1 MINTDTAKSQHLTVA
16 DQTAWYSIGFE
27 YDTDVSTGAPE
38 LEVILAGVELSWGAD
53 YVVGVSGLQLTAA
66 PEAGLEL
73 EILRAIPLT
82 QEQDYQ
88 TGLISPEQIETG
100 FDRSVMRDQ
109 MLSEQITEV
118 SEALSDLDASLAA
131 VAKSGDYNDLINQPT
146 IGAGVVTIK
155 QGGVTKGTINVN
167 QTGNTTINIDAP
179 IAAAVT
185 SVNGKVGAVVLD
197 YGDVGAQA
205 PISDLAT
212 IRAGAA
218 AGATAVQPGSLAT
231 VATTGSYN
239 DLSNRPTI
247 PTVGNGTITIT
258 QGGVTKGTFTTNQ
271 SGNTT
276 INVDAGGGSADF
288 PVQTGHAGE
297 FLTTNGSDVSWGIA
311 TSVTFRVWG
320 ANE

>member
-1 MINTDTAKSQHLTVA
+1 MINSDVSKQTYLTVA
-16 DQTAWYSIGFE
+16 DQTANYPIPFVYLFNPATNE
-27 YDTDVSTGAPE
+27 PE
-38 LEVILAGVELSWGAD
+38 LLVTLGGVELVYQTD
-53 YVVGVSGLQLTAA
+53 YTLSSAGLQLTTE
-66 PEAGLEL
+66 PDAGLFL
-73 EILRAIPLT
+73 VILRNPPF
-82 QEQDYQ
+82 EQLIDLQ
-88 TGLISPEQIETG
+88 TGIIDPEQIEEG

-109 MLSEQITEV
+109 YLNQSLTELWEHVNNDLSP
-118 SEALSDLDASLAA
+118 
-131 VAKSGDYNDLINQPT
+131 VAWSGDYNDLINTPA

-167 QTGNTTINIDAP
+167 QLGNTTINIDAP
-179 IAAAVT
+179 TAAPVT
-185 SVNGKVGAVVLD
+185 SVNGKVGAVVLS
-197 YGDVGAQA
+197 YTDVGAQA
-205 PISDLAT
+205 PIADLAT

-218 AGATAVQPGSLAT
+218 SGATAVQPGSLAT

-276 INVDAGGGSADF
+276 IDVDAGGGSADF
-288 PVQTGHAGE
+288 PDQTGHAGE
-297 FLTTNGSDVSWGIA
+297 FLTTDGSDVAWGVA
-311 TSVTFRVWG
+311 TSVTFRVWE

>member
-1 MINTDTAKSQHLTVA
+1 MINSDVSKQTYQTVA
-16 DQTAWYSIGFE
+16 DQTANYPIPFV
-27 YDTDVSTGAPE
+27 YLFNPATDEPE
-38 LEVILAGVELSWGAD
+38 LFVTLDGVELVYQAD
-53 YVVGVSGLQLTAA
+53 YTLSSAGLQLTTE
-66 PEAGLEL
+66 PEAGQILI
-73 EILRAIPLT
+73 ILRSPLF
-82 QEQDYQ
+82 EQLIDLQ
-88 TGLISPEQIETG
+88 TGIIDPEQIEEG

-109 MLSEQITEV
+109 YLNQSLTELW
-118 SEALSDLDASLAA
+118 EHIDNDLAP
-131 VAKSGDYNDLINQPT
+131 VAWSGDYNDLINQPT
-146 IGAGVVTIK
+146 IGEGVVTIK

-179 IAAAVT
+179 TASQVT
-185 SVNGKVGAVVLD
+185 SVNGKVGAVVLN
-197 YGDVGAQA
+197 YADVGAQA

-212 IRAGAA
+212 IRSGAA
-218 AGATAVQPGSLAT
+218 RGMTAVQPGSLAT

-239 DLSNRPTI
+239 DLANRPTI

-288 PVQTGHAGE
+288 PDQTGHAGE
-297 FLTTNGSDVSWGIA
+297 FLTTNGSDVSWGVA

>member
-1 MINTDTAKSQHLTVA
+1 MINTDHYRDDYTTVA
-16 DQTAWYSIGFE
+16 DQTTWYAISFT
-27 YDTDVSTGAPE
+27 YDKKAATGEPE
-38 LEVILAGVELSWGAD
+38 LRVRLDGNELTWGSD
-53 YVVGVSGLQLTAA
+53 YTVGVQGLQLTTA
-66 PEAGLEL
+66 PAAGLDL
-73 EILRAIPLT
+73 VITRDIDLT

-88 TGLISPEQIETG
+88 TGLISADQIEHG

-118 SEALSDLDASLAA
+118 QEELYELDSSLAP
-131 VAKSGDYNDLINQPT
+131 VAKSGNYNDLINTPT
-146 IGAGVVTIK
+146 IGAGVVTIM

-179 IAAAVT
+179 IAAPVT
-185 SVNGKVGAVVLD
+185 SVNGKVGAVVLN
-197 YGDVGAQA
+197 YADVGAQA
-205 PISDLAT
+205 PIADLAT

-231 VATTGSYN
+231 VATTGNYN
-239 DLSNRPTI
+239 DLLNKPTI

-276 INVDAGGGSADF
+276 IDVDAGGGSADF
-288 PVQTGHAGE
+288 PDQTGHAGE
-297 FLTTNGSDVSWGIA
+297 FLTTDGSDVAWGIA